1 VWHVRLYSVQHKI
14 LAFFAFLILGVLLL
28 GGVAITLSHRMHTS
42 TVAVRDETQDIRW
55 NDELRIIFL
64 DFFVVQYRDLS
75 LAEREAAFVRLQ
87 HDFLDKL
94 DTYIQ
99 SEQGR
104 GASTS
109 HEELAVLF
117 QIRDSAIQTMEL
129 LAQAFSPAYEHD
141 AERHAAIW
149 RQLHEQ
155 MAVIDT
161 AFTQVAAINQRL
173 IEEALRQAEQGPQR
187 LSILGFV
194 LLHLG
199 IFSLLGGHVLLYR
212 IVIDP
217 LQRLNG
223 AMRRVAQG
231 NFTERVLIEG
241 TGEFSE
247 LTLSFNTM
255 AAQLEADTSLR
266 RVFYK
271 ELEAQVAERTKA
283 LQAANQELQHTQI
296 RLLEAER
303 VATICEMAV
312 SVTHEIRQ
320 PLNALSI
327 NFQMIKRGLRRI
339 LPTLDTKVAEHIQL
353 LENEI
358 QRINDVSTSFMKS
371 VQVARGQ
378 RHPMDLAK
386 TMRHVVQLLEYE
398 ATAVQVTLHYQD
410 DVDLPSIVADESQIR
425 QVFINLLLN
434 AIQAQRNGGS
444 VGVSARYDADAAQI
458 RLLVQDNGPGI
469 APELLEKIWRPFF
482 TTKAAGIGLGLAI
495 VRRLVW
501 EHGGDIACTSA
512 EGQGTCFHIM
522 LPVTDTRASR
532 TTPAEGSEDAHQG
545 INSR

>member
-1 VWHVRLYSVQHKI
+1 VWHVRLNSIRHKI

-28 GGVAITLSHRMHTS
+28 GGIAITLSHRMHTS
-42 TVAVRDETQDIRW
+42 TVAVRNETQDIRW

-64 DFFVVQYRDLS
+64 DFLAVQYRDLS
-75 LAEREAAFVRLQ
+75 LAEREAAFARLHQ
-87 HDFLDKL
+87 DFLSKL
-94 DTYIQ
+94 DIYIQ

-117 QIRDSAIQTMEL
+117 QIRDSVIQITEL
-129 LAQAFSPAYEHD
+129 LAHAFSPAYEHD
-141 AERHAAIW
+141 GERHSAIW
-149 RQLHEQ
+149 RQLREK

-161 AFTQVAAINQRL
+161 GLTQVAAINQRL
-173 IEEALRQAEQGPQR
+173 IEDALHHAEQGPQR
-187 LSILGFV
+187 VSILGYV

-217 LQRLNG
+217 LQRLNS

-247 LTLSFNTM
+247 LALSFNSM

-266 RVFYK
+266 HVFYK
-271 ELEAQVAERTKA
+271 ELETQVTERTKA
-283 LQAANQELQHTQI
+283 LQATNQELQHTQI

-303 VATICEMAV
+303 IATICEMAV

-327 NFQMIKRGLRRI
+327 NFQMIKRGLRQ
-339 LPTLDTKVAEHIQL
+339 LQPALDAKVAEHIQL

-358 QRINDVSTSFMKS
+358 KRINDVSTSFMKS
-371 VQVARGQ
+371 VQVARSQ
-378 RHPMDLAK
+378 RQPMDLAK
-386 TMRHVVQLLEYE
+386 TIRHVVQLLEYE
-398 ATAVQVTLHYQD
+398 ATAVQVALHYQD
-410 DVDLPSIVADESQIR
+410 DADLPLIVADESQIR

-434 AIQAQRNGGS
+434 AIQAQLNGGT
-444 VGVSARYDADAAQI
+444 VRVSARYESDPPQI
-458 RLLVQDNGPGI
+458 HLLVQDHGPGI

-495 VRRLVW
+495 VRRIVW
-501 EHGGDIACTSA
+501 EHGGDITCTSTA
-512 EGQGTCFHIM
+512 GQGTGFHIV
-522 LPVTDTRASR
+522 LPVTDASASR
-532 TTPAEGSEDAHQG
+532 TTPAKGSEDAHQG
-545 INSR
+545 ISSR

>member
-1 VWHVRLYSVQHKI
+1 
-14 LAFFAFLILGVLLL
+14 
-28 GGVAITLSHRMHTS
+28 MHTS

-75 LAEREAAFVRLQ
+75 LAEREAAFGRLQ
-87 HDFLDKL
+87 QDFLSKL

-99 SEQGR
+99 SEQAR

-109 HEELAVLF
+109 REELAILF
-117 QIRDSAIQTMEL
+117 QIRDNAIQTMEL
-129 LAQAFSPAYEHD
+129 LTQAFSPAYEHD
-141 AERHAAIW
+141 AESHAAIW
-149 RQLHEQ
+149 RQLREK

-173 IEEALRQAEQGPQR
+173 IEDALRHAEQGPQR

-247 LTLSFNTM
+247 LALSFNTM

-266 RVFYK
+266 RIFYK
-271 ELEAQVAERTKA
+271 ELETQVAERTKA
-283 LQAANQELQHTQI
+283 LQAANQELQQTQI

-327 NFQMIKRGLRRI
+327 NFQMIKRGLRRV
-339 LPTLDTKVAEHIQL
+339 LPTPDTKVAEHIQL
-353 LENEI
+353 LDHEI

-371 VQVARGQ
+371 VQLARSQ

-386 TMRHVVQLLEYE
+386 SVRRGVYVLEDE
-398 ATAVQVTLHYQD
+398 PDDQQVPQHYQD
-410 DVDLPSIVADESQIR
+410 DANLPPRLVDEIPMRHVLINRLPA
-425 QVFINLLLN
+425 
-434 AIQAQRNGGS
+434 AIQAQ
-444 VGVSARYDADAAQI
+444 
-458 RLLVQDNGPGI
+458 
-469 APELLEKIWRPFF
+469 
-482 TTKAAGIGLGLAI
+482 
-495 VRRLVW
+495 
-501 EHGGDIACTSA
+501 
-512 EGQGTCFHIM
+512 
-522 LPVTDTRASR
+522 
-532 TTPAEGSEDAHQG
+532 
-545 INSR
+545 

>member
-1 VWHVRLYSVQHKI
+1 
-14 LAFFAFLILGVLLL
+14 
-28 GGVAITLSHRMHTS
+28 MHTY

-55 NDELRIIFL
+55 NDELRLIFL
-64 DFFVVQYRDLS
+64 EFFVVQYRDLS

-87 HDFLDKL
+87 QDFLGKL

-109 HEELAVLF
+109 HEELALLF

-129 LAQAFSPAYEHD
+129 LAHAFSPAYGHD
-141 AERHAAIW
+141 AERHSAIW
-149 RQLHEQ
+149 RQLREK

-161 AFTQVAAINQRL
+161 AFTQVAAINQHL
-173 IEEALRQAEQGPQR
+173 IEAALRHAEQGPQR

-217 LQRLNG
+217 LQRLNS

-255 AAQLEADTSLR
+255 AAQLEADTNLR

-271 ELEAQVAERTKA
+271 ELETQVAERTKA

-303 VATICEMAV
+303 IATICEMAV

-327 NFQMIKRGLRRI
+327 NFQMIKRGLRRV
-339 LPTLDTKVAEHIQL
+339 LPTLDAKVAEHIQL

-371 VQVARGQ
+371 VQVARSQ

-386 TMRHVVQLLEYE
+386 TIRHVVQLLEYE

-410 DVDLPSIVADESQIR
+410 DADLPPIVADESQIR

-434 AIQAQRNGGS
+434 AIQAQLNGGS

-458 RLLVQDNGPGI
+458 RLLIQDNGPGI

-482 TTKAAGIGLGLAI
+482 TTKMAGIGLGLAI
-495 VRRLVW
+495 VRRIVW

-522 LPVTDTRASR
+522 LPVLDTSASR
-532 TTPAEGSEDAHQG
+532 ATPAEGNEDAHQG
-545 INSR
+545 VSSR

>member
-1 VWHVRLYSVQHKI
+1 MWHVRLYSIHHKI
-14 LAFFAFLILGVLLL
+14 LAFFALLILGVLLL
-28 GGVAITLSHRMHTS
+28 GGVAITLAHRMHTS

-75 LAEREAAFVRLQ
+75 VAEREAAFVRLQ
-87 HDFLDKL
+87 QDFLSKL

-99 SEQGR
+99 SEQAR

-109 HEELAVLF
+109 REELAILF
-117 QIRDSAIQTMEL
+117 QIRDNATQTMEL

-141 AERHAAIW
+141 AESHAAIW
-149 RQLHEQ
+149 RQLHEK

-161 AFTQVAAINQRL
+161 GFTQVAAINQRL
-173 IEEALRQAEQGPQR
+173 IEDALRHAEQGPQR

-199 IFSLLGGHVLLYR
+199 IFSLLGGHLLLYK

-217 LQRLNG
+217 LRRLNI
-223 AMRRVAQG
+223 AIRRVAQG
-231 NFTERVLIEG
+231 SFTERVVIEG

-247 LTLSFNTM
+247 LALSFNTM

-271 ELEAQVAERTKA
+271 ELETQVAERTKA
-283 LQAANQELQHTQI
+283 LQTANQELQQTQI

-303 VATICEMAV
+303 TATICEMAV

-327 NFQMIKRGLRRI
+327 NFQMIKRGLRRV
-339 LPTLDTKVAEHIQL
+339 LPTLDAKVAEHIQL
-353 LENEI
+353 LDNEI

-371 VQVARGQ
+371 VQVARSQ

-410 DVDLPSIVADESQIR
+410 DANLPLIVADENQIR
-425 QVFINLLLN
+425 QVLINLLLN
-434 AIQAQRNGGS
+434 AIQAQLNGGTVS
-444 VGVSARYDADAAQI
+444 VSTRYDADIAQI

-495 VRRLVW
+495 VRRIIL
-501 EHGGDIACTSA
+501 EHGGDIACTSTA
-512 EGQGTCFHIM
+512 GQGTCFHIV
-522 LPVTDTRASR
+522 LPVTDTSASR
-532 TTPAEGSEDAHQG
+532 ATPAEGGEDAHQG
-545 INSR
+545 VSSR

>member
-1 VWHVRLYSVQHKI
+1 VWHVRLYSIHHKI
-14 LAFFAFLILGVLLL
+14 LAFFALLILGVLLL
-28 GGVAITLSHRMHTS
+28 GGVAITLAHRMHTS

-75 LAEREAAFVRLQ
+75 VAEREAAFVRLQ
-87 HDFLDKL
+87 QDFLSKL

-99 SEQGR
+99 SEQAR

-109 HEELAVLF
+109 REELAILF
-117 QIRDSAIQTMEL
+117 QIRDNATQTMEL

-141 AERHAAIW
+141 AESHAAIW
-149 RQLHEQ
+149 RQLHEK

-161 AFTQVAAINQRL
+161 GFTQVAAINQRL
-173 IEEALRQAEQGPQR
+173 IEDALRHAEQGPQR

-199 IFSLLGGHVLLYR
+199 IFSLLGGHLLLYK

-217 LQRLNG
+217 LRRLNI
-223 AMRRVAQG
+223 AIRRVAQG
-231 NFTERVLIEG
+231 SFTERVVIEG

-247 LTLSFNTM
+247 LALSFNTM

-271 ELEAQVAERTKA
+271 ELETQVAERTKA
-283 LQAANQELQHTQI
+283 LQTANQELQQTQI

-303 VATICEMAV
+303 TATICEMAV

-327 NFQMIKRGLRRI
+327 NFQMIKRGLRRV
-339 LPTLDTKVAEHIQL
+339 LPTLDAKVAEHIQL
-353 LENEI
+353 LDNEI

-371 VQVARGQ
+371 VQVARSQ

-410 DVDLPSIVADESQIR
+410 DANLPLIVADENQIR
-425 QVFINLLLN
+425 QVLINLLLN
-434 AIQAQRNGGS
+434 AIQAQLNGGTVS
-444 VGVSARYDADAAQI
+444 VSTRYDADIAQI

-495 VRRLVW
+495 VRRIIL
-501 EHGGDIACTSA
+501 EHGGDIACTSTA
-512 EGQGTCFHIM
+512 GQGTCFHIV
-522 LPVTDTRASR
+522 LPVTDTSASR
-532 TTPAEGSEDAHQG
+532 ATPAEGGEDAHQG
-545 INSR
+545 VSSR